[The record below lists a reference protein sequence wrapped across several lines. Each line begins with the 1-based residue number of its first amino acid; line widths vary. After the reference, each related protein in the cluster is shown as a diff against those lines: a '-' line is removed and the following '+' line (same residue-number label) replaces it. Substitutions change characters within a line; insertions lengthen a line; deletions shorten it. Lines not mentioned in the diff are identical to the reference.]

1 MKFSFRQN
9 KVETVFPCKAQLLK
23 LTSIALFSLLALV
36 FSLPAVAQ
44 NITVKGRITN
54 ETGQPVPSAS
64 VSVKGT
70 TAGASSGID
79 GNFEISAPS
88 KGTLIITSVG
98 YAPKEVSV
106 NGQTTLNIRLGS
118 SSTDL
123 EQVVVVG
130 YGTQRRKDIT
140 GSIVSVTE
148 KALDEVPANNLT
160 MALQGR
166 AAGVDIA
173 RVGVRPSSGGQIRI
187 RGNRSLSGSNDPL
200 IVLDGFVYQGN
211 INDLNVDDVANIDIL
226 KDASATA
233 IYGSRGSNGVII
245 ITTKRGRTGK
255 PVVSYNGTLGMT
267 QITDQFPLFNA
278 DEFYAFKAEAR
289 YGAPSG
295 TTPAV
300 FTPAE
305 LAGKAAGTNTN
316 WQDYLYRK
324 GIATSHDLS
333 LSGGTDVTQY
343 GMGLS
348 YLDQEGVIPL
358 VEFERYGLRV
368 TIDQKIGKRI
378 KIGLSTLN
386 TLSYNYG
393 DGVGPTYNTGAL
405 SPLVSPYNP
414 DGSINVQPMVGH
426 QDVGARLNPLTL
438 TRANAVLDRR
448 RRIRTFNTLYAE
460 LQIIEGLKYR
470 FNLAADFRQDN
481 YGNYFAA
488 NTVLSGASGTPFASN
503 TAQISNGEAW
513 TYDMYHQLIYEK
525 TIATNHRLNVTALYE
540 VQQDQTTNSQFTG
553 TGIPADYVQN
563 TNFSNL
569 VSAISAPNNNNISNP
584 ANGFVRSG
592 IVSYMG
598 RVNYTFKDRY
608 NLTVTYRR
616 DGSSRL
622 AEGNKWF
629 NYPSVGVS
637 WNAANESFM
646 KSVSWVS
653 NLKLRA
659 GWGKTA
665 NQSATPYST
674 LGPLSG
680 NNYNFGSSGFVTG
693 YYVNSLPN
701 PSLGWENTEV
711 VNLGLDFGLFK
722 NRISGS
728 IDVYKAKTSDII
740 VTKQLP
746 ISNGAN
752 SITTNAAKTESK
764 GVEIILSGII
774 FDNKD
779 GFRWSAD
786 VNWSLNREKITA
798 LEEPGKIRDVG
809 NGWFVGQPLNVIY
822 DFKKIGIWQTKDA
835 ATIAL
840 FGAPQ
845 AVGRIR
851 VADLDGDNKITT
863 ADQTVLGSAQPKWVG
878 GITNRFAYKDFDL
891 SVVTF
896 ARWGGTIV
904 ATYFQSNNGGS
915 GGWAFFE
922 QARVNQWKIDY
933 WTPTNPTDKFPHPEG
948 QALNDNYAST
958 LGYYDGSFIRVRSI
972 NLGYTLPTKL
982 LSKAAISSMRAF
994 VSITNPFIV
1003 YSPFVR
1009 DGYGIDPEGTG
1020 TGTTLGAFGGSNA
1033 TPNNGRAIL
1042 VGADLPP
1049 TRQFTFGINVKF

>member
-1 MKFSFRQN
+1 MKVSFLQN
-9 KVETVFPCKAQLLK
+9 EVAKITGKVQWMK
-23 LTSIALFSLLALV
+23 LSIIALFSLLALV
-36 FSLPAVAQ
+36 FSLSASAQ

-64 VSVKGT
+64 VTVKGT
-70 TAGASSGID
+70 TIGASSTAQ

-88 KGTLIITSVG
+88 NGTLIISSIG
-98 YAPKEVSV
+98 YAPKEVNV
-106 NGQTTLNIRLGS
+106 NGQTTLNIRLGA

-123 EQVVVVG
+123 EQVVVTG

-173 RVGVRPSSGGQIRI
+173 RTGVRPGSGGQIRI
-187 RGNRSLSGSNDPL
+187 RGNRSLAGTNDPL
-200 IVLDGFVYQGN
+200 IVVDGFVYQGN
-211 INDLNVDDVANIDIL
+211 INDLNVDDIANIDIL

-233 IYGSRGSNGVII
+233 VYGSRGSNGVII

-255 PVVSYNGTLGMT
+255 PVVTYNGSIGMT
-267 QITDQFPLFNA
+267 EITKQFPLFKA
-278 DEFYAFKAEAR
+278 DDYYAFKSEAR
-289 YGAPSG
+289 YGAPNG
-295 TTPAV
+295 TAPAV

-324 GIATSHDLS
+324 GFATSNDLS

-348 YLDQEGVIPL
+348 YLDQQGVIPL
-358 VEFERYGLRV
+358 VEFQRYGLRT

-386 TLSYNYG
+386 TLTYNYG
-393 DGVGPTYNTGAL
+393 DGVNPIFNTGAL

-438 TRANAVLDRR
+438 KRPNAVLDRR

-481 YGNYFAA
+481 NGQYFAA
-488 NTVLSGASGTPFASN
+488 NTVLTGASGTPFASN
-503 TAQISNGEAW
+503 TATISNGEAW

-525 TIATNHRLNVTALYE
+525 TIARNHRLNVTALYE

-569 VSAISAPNNNNISNP
+569 VSAITATNNNSVSNP
-584 ANGFVRSG
+584 ANGFVRTG
-592 IVSYMG
+592 ILSYMG
-598 RVNYTFKDRY
+598 RVNYTYHDRY
-608 NLTVTYRR
+608 NLTVTFRR

-637 WNAANESFM
+637 WNAASESFM
-646 KSVSWVS
+646 KNISWIT

-665 NQSATPYST
+665 NQSAAPYST
-674 LGPLSG
+674 LGGLAS

-693 YYVNSLPN
+693 YYVNQLPN
-701 PSLGWENTEV
+701 PNLGWENTDV
-711 VNLGLDFGLFK
+711 INLGLDFGLFK
-722 NRISGS
+722 NRITGT

-752 SITTNAAKTESK
+752 SITTNAAKTENK
-764 GVEIILSGII
+764 GVEVILSGII
-774 FDNKD
+774 IDSKD
-779 GFRWSAD
+779 GFRWSTD
-786 VNWSLNREKITA
+786 INWSLNREKITA
-798 LEEPGKIRDVG
+798 LEEPGKTRDVG

-835 ATIAL
+835 ALAAVY
-840 FGAPQ
+840 GAPQ

-863 ADQTVLGSAQPKWVG
+863 ADQTVIGSAQPKWIG

-896 ARWGGTIV
+896 ARWGGTII
-904 ATYFQSNNGGS
+904 ATYFQSANGGG

-982 LSKAAISSMRAF
+982 LSKAGISSMRAF
-994 VSITNPFIV
+994 VTVTNPFII

-1020 TGTTLGAFGGSNA
+1020 TGTTLGAFGGANA
-1033 TPNNGRAIL
+1033 TPNSGRAIL
-1042 VGADLPP
+1042 VNADLPP
-1049 TRQFTFGINVKF
+1049 TRQFTFGINLKL